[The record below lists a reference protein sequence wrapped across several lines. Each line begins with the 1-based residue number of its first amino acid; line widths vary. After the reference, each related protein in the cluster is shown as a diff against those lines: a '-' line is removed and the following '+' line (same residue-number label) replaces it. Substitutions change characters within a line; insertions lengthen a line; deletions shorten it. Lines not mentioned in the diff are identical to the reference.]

1 MYSLATRVGTV
12 ATRVAPSLGTFAAL
26 RHTARSAPTKALERL
41 TNHIARVNPGLLP
54 YFDTVAGFFPSL
66 LQFITHSA
74 SEKLILVVELIIIM
88 SRCLE
93 LIGAVIQTKTAAE
106 AMIKPVT
113 TLLTGKHE
121 IDTVH
126 AMMQSI
132 CILDENQKTTAALQI
147 IFNVAMNNLSSYI
160 VHPVEDEAYRAT
172 IEMLKVKLDTT
183 IRESNINTCVSNL
196 KKGIPLSDA
205 PLVNIDEFG
214 GRITGTRKRRKKR
227 NKTGKRQ
234 LSKSP
239 AF

>member
-12 ATRVAPSLGTFAAL
+12 ATRTGSVLGTFAAL

-41 TNHIARVNPGLLP
+41 LNHTERVYPGLLP
-54 YFDTVAGFFPSL
+54 QFNTVAGFFPSL
-66 LQFITHSA
+66 EQATAQFA
-74 SEKLILVVELIIIM
+74 PEKLIIVVEFIIIM

-93 LIGAVIQTKTAAE
+93 FIGAFIQTKTSAE
-106 AMIKPVT
+106 AMIKPIK
-113 TLLTGKHE
+113 TLLSGHHE

-132 CILDENQKTTAALQI
+132 CILDENQKTTAALQL
-147 IFNVAMNNLSSYI
+147 IFNIAMNNLSAYI
-160 VHPVEDEAYRAT
+160 VHPVQDEAYRASKD
-172 IEMLKVKLDTT
+172 MLKGMLDKT
-183 IRESNINTCVSNL
+183 IREININTCVSNL

-234 LSKSP
+234 LTKSP